1 MSAAEELAEFE
12 DDNIDDMYLLFRI
25 ANEQYAVEIACVT
38 EIIGLQKIIEVPD
51 VPHYVKGVINL
62 RGQVIPV
69 MDVRLRFSLEDQSY
83 GDRTVIIVLEVDG
96 VQTGLVVD
104 GVSEVVEIKQEHIN
118 PPPQWQGASDSSG
131 VIKGM
136 AKQDEQV
143 NILLHIEKLLYS
155 KEIKMPSSESG
166 ASQSASDS
174 LNQEASTEAD
184 AVTDIKADAPGT
196 DEQK

>member
-12 DDNIDDMYLLFRI
+12 EDNIDDMYLLFRI

-38 EIIGLQKIIEVPD
+38 EIIGLQNIIEVPD

-69 MDVRLRFSLEDQSY
+69 MDVRLRFSLEDQDY

-96 VQTGLVVD
+96 IQTGLVVD
-104 GVSEVVEIKQEHIN
+104 GVSEVIEIKQEHIN
-118 PPPQWQGASDSSG
+118 PPPQWQGAGDGDG

-136 AKQDEQV
+136 AKQEDQV

-155 KEIKMPSSESG
+155 KEIRMPTSDGG
-166 ASQSASDS
+166 AVQSASDS
-174 LNQEASTEAD
+174 STTQASTEAGE
-184 AVTDIKADAPGT
+184 GT
-196 DEQK
+196 DVETGTQSTDKQE

>member
-1 MSAAEELAEFE
+1 MNAAEDMADFE

-69 MDVRLRFSLEDQSY
+69 MDVRLRFNLDDHEYD
-83 GDRTVIIVLEVDG
+83 DRTVIIVLEVEG
-96 VQTGLVVD
+96 IQTGLVVD
-104 GVSEVVEIKQEHIN
+104 GVSEVIEIKQEVIN
-118 PPPQWQGASDSSG
+118 PPPQWQGNGDAAG

-136 AKQDEQV
+136 AKQEDQV
-143 NILLHIEKLLYS
+143 NILLDIEKLLYS
-155 KEIKMPSSESG
+155 KEITIPEN
-166 ASQSASDS
+166 AQSISA
-174 LNQEASTEAD
+174 NEAKAEQEAPAGKSTDSE
-184 AVTDIKADAPGT
+184 TENLT
-196 DEQK
+196 TNEE